1 MLLAVAA
8 ALATSAGAAMVHTTE
23 TTYLP
28 DATASRV
35 VTVAKDGPAEAG
47 VTVLTEGVAIKET
60 GPKATVKRFGEV
72 YAFAPAFI
80 AVHRDEPT
88 MISFWNLQ
96 PDDEHDFM
104 LVDPQSHRADARVA
118 TAAEGDGLR
127 VHLPPGRPLHLLLHH
142 APAGDERAAARA
154 AATACRETTVPE
166 RSRAGRSSHPSR
178 YSSVSGT
185 SFGSTCSMRTRTSA
199 GRARTLHTSRSG
211 CAGVQLVS
219 LTTGVRVIVPVPSE
233 FIV

>member
-1 MLLAVAA
+1 MSEKGGSSPASLFMLFAVTA

-23 TTYLP
+23 ATYLP
-28 DATASRV
+28 DAAASRV

-88 MISFWNLQ
+88 RISFWNLQ

-104 LVDPQSHRADARVA
+104 LADPQSTVLMHV
-118 TAAEGDGLR
+118 L
-127 VHLPPGRPLHLLLHH
+127 LPPLKETAYVFTFHQEGLFTFYCTMHQPAMSGQLLVL
-142 APAGDERAAARA
+142 P
-154 AATACRETTVPE
+154 P
-166 RSRAGRSSHPSR
+166 RSR
-178 YSSVSGT
+178 
-185 SFGSTCSMRTRTSA
+185 
-199 GRARTLHTSRSG
+199 
-211 CAGVQLVS
+211 
-219 LTTGVRVIVPVPSE
+219 
-233 FIV
+233 